1 MVDAAFT
8 QLLFNVLIIGVS
20 FIILNYASSLT
31 INHAVKVSNISR
43 LGKTAVGFSLL
54 AFSTSLP
61 ELTVAFTA
69 ALSGGAALSIGNVVG
84 SNIVNICLVVG
95 LASFLVYYQC
105 RRKAK
110 KAGLPNSPDCNIIP
124 SFAKS
129 ELSSI
134 YFGLFI
140 SSIIPVVLI
149 FFTTATWLVGLVLIG
164 IFLGYMYQLSKV
176 RIPQESIEPVSNEE
190 KKRLKRY
197 IILTVVGALGV
208 VASAYFLVESAVSIA
223 ITAGLSQQII
233 GATVIAIGTSLPE
246 LSLSLRAMLRGQ
258 SELAFGNIIGSSFVN
273 ITLILG
279 VTLFVPALLGTTIA
293 MNIVVFQNLV
303 LFSIITNMFFWY
315 FLSRGQIGHREG
327 AVFLFIYI
335 LFILTTIGAK

>member
-1 MVDAAFT
+1 MVDAAT
-8 QLLFNVLIIGVS
+8 QMIINIVIIGVS
-20 FIILNYASSLT
+20 FVVLNYASSVT
-31 INHAVKVSNISR
+31 INHAVKVSNVTR

-69 ALSGGAALSIGNVVG
+69 AFSGGAALSIGNVVG

-95 LASFLVYYQC
+95 LASVIIYFTC
-105 RRKAK
+105 RRRAK
-110 KAGLPNSPDCNIIP
+110 KAGQPNPPDCNIIP

-140 SSIIPVVLI
+140 SSIIPVALI

-164 IFLGYMYQLSKV
+164 IFIGYMYQLSKV
-176 RIPQESIEPVSNEE
+176 RIPQEETDPVTQEDKN
-190 KKRLKRY
+190 RLKRY
-197 IILTVVGALGV
+197 ILLTVAGALGV
-208 VASAYFLVESAVSIA
+208 VVSAYFLVEAAVSIA
-223 ITAGLSQQII
+223 QAAGLSQQII
-233 GATVIAIGTSLPE
+233 GATIIAIGTSLPE
-246 LSLSLRAMLRGQ
+246 LSLDIRAMLRGH
-258 SELAFGNIIGSSFVN
+258 SGLAFGDVIGSSFVN

-279 VTLFVPALLGTTIA
+279 VTLFIPGLLGTPIE
-293 MNIVVFQNLV
+293 MNTGIFQNLV

-335 LFILTTIGAK
+335 LFILTTIGAM